1 MTKRNRSDGWTYAK
15 ISGHTNEDLVKK
27 LLDTDI
33 NYRTNFLTRLGMA
46 NNSIISTSVGG
57 IHETNVDGILG
68 KKNKS
73 KTDLKVCLNNGNKLN
88 ISIKK
93 SLSGQVYLIKADS
106 FIKIF
111 NKRFEQ
117 SIPSDVQRAIKLFWS
132 ASDDANEIIQQYA
145 DKSNNKNYNSQ
156 LKHNSLNAT
165 TLKKYNK
172 ELYNSLLLWFSNN
185 IYELT
190 KLSFAMG
197 AAVSKD
203 TWADYVWYINL
214 LGDYNIDCIFNIN
227 TLCYAAQSVA
237 KTETYYGDKNG
248 GTTIQLPFG
257 FVQWHQQKMQFHHS
271 YEKISKLINNL

>member
-68 KKNKS
+68 KKTKS

-145 DKSNNKNYNSQ
+145 DKSNNNNYNSQ